1 MLVLA
6 FYRSNTIPMKFKFIR
21 HIEKTSICKTI
32 SRTKVLLFS
41 VTSFFITF
49 GVLSVFTYAKA
60 QSVSYTEPSLDDL
73 RLANKAVSSCRVLQD
88 VISEN
93 SQVEDIPAIEAFI
106 ELQRTEDGNLLIDN
120 EACRDSILE
129 FVKNLCTSS
138 SSKNNLYCESLGIQ
152 KSESISD
159 DRINDA
165 NYYKKFGQ
173 SAIDNLGIDL
183 SDDIS
188 FESSLDEKDQ
198 QEESKL
204 KFLAA
209 GTLFSL
215 SPVRKL
221 KLIPL
226 AGRAATTRIKPVL
239 SGALLVLA
247 TLGLSSCNDAT
258 GPEPV
263 KPPPIPETPC
273 TRRESGYFQLSGAN
287 GACIKLPTL
296 TYSFLTSTGEESD
309 SSNGDPDTTIK
320 LKFDSE
326 VVFIDSSGFRALTPE
341 NVLQM
346 LEIKKNNEADLTT
359 SEGSITQENIS
370 ITQESSN
377 TVITISP
384 PDETNYEPGDYRIIT
399 SNYAKAQDASKIS
412 TSSSSSYLNAI
423 KKESSFRVDTPCVR
437 DIEGYFQL
445 EGTNSACIKL
455 PTLTYSFLTSTGE
468 ESDSSNG
475 DPDTSIKITFDSEVV
490 FIDSSGFRALTPEH
504 VLQML
509 EIKKNN
515 EADLTTSEGS
525 INQDNISITEESS
538 NTVITIKPPNGSNGK
553 IYHAGE
559 YSILTKNYAP
569 KTDASK
575 VQQSTN
581 VDAYIAAITKESSFN
596 VIGNSP
602 CTRAERGYF
611 YFRDANNTARC
622 ENLIPN
628 VSYTFSSSGDPQ
640 ATLEINFD
648 SDIVFIDNNG
658 WSEIDDN
665 NILDILSI
673 NPVDTNTDYT
683 INTDD
688 LLVEDGPIDQ
698 DQITVTKTNSNIT
711 IEIDPPNTGL
721 NPHGRH
727 QVGLYQAGDY
737 VISASNY
744 IKRSSVDIV
753 TRHNILES
761 YLETVKSNSKKGF
774 SIDAVA
780 SLACGAEASQGYMT
794 TIPIDGED
802 HQKQSFC
809 GAYVHKLPP
818 ELATA
823 AHHHY
828 QPRRADPDT
837 TYVIDIGF
845 VLSENHSS
853 DDWKDFIADEIIP
866 SVNDIYQRSG
876 VNVEFRPVAMVYY
889 QDYKHYMHL
898 CQLDRLDSNSRA
910 ATGSVRFNLVP
921 IMRRDYGADLIYSIQ
936 NYAKRTNICGSA
948 PVRRIGGTLE
958 WLKRYVSTGEVDPLC
973 GEGGSS
979 SMSNPQHHFE
989 FIETLAHEIGHNL
1002 GLHHNKEALPTFPV
1016 KYALPNSYGYRS
1028 EANTVDGQT
1037 FSYGTIMSLGVSPIP
1052 FFSANRS
1059 VTKEELCIDED
1070 RHDNQLDRGFCTGW
1084 YYDSL
1089 TDEQLR
1095 LGDEQADAVEAL
1107 QYTIEDASR
1116 YHCSPGSC

>member
-1 MLVLA
+1 
-6 FYRSNTIPMKFKFIR
+6 MKLKFIR
-21 HIEKTSICKTI
+21 HIKKASTFKKVVK
-32 SRTKVLLFS
+32 TKVLLFS

-106 ELQRTEDGNLLIDN
+106 ELQRIEDGNLLIDN

-129 FVKNLCTSS
+129 FVSSLCTSS

-399 SNYAKAQDASKIS
+399 SNYAKTQDASKIS

-423 KKESSFRVDTPCVR
+423 RKESSFRVDTPCVR

-475 DPDTSIKITFDSEVV
+475 DPDTTIRIKFDSEVV
-490 FIDSSGFRALTPEH
+490 FIDSSGQQALTTEN

-515 EADLTTSEGS
+515 EADLTTPEGS

-553 IYHAGE
+553 IYHVGE

-569 KTDASK
+569 KTDATK

-596 VIGNSP
+596 VIANNP
-602 CTRAERGYF
+602 CTRAEKGYF

-628 VSYTFSSSGDPQ
+628 VTYTFSSNNNPQ

-665 NILDILSI
+665 NILDILAI
-673 NPVDTNTDYT
+673 NPVDTGANIDYE

-698 DQITVTKTNSNIT
+698 DQITVTKTNNGIT

-737 VISASNY
+737 VVSASNY
-744 IKRSSVDIV
+744 IKRSSVDTVI
-753 TRHNILES
+753 RHNILES
-761 YLETVKSNSKKGF
+761 YLETVKNNSKQGF

-809 GAYVHKLPP
+809 GAYVRYPP
-818 ELATA
+818 GFTELDAPDMHFHQA
-823 AHHHY
+823 
-828 QPRRADPDT
+828 QPLGRRADPNT

-845 VLSENHSS
+845 VMSERYSTPGW
-853 DDWKDFIADEIIP
+853 DDFIRDDVI
-866 SVNDIYQRSG
+866 SHVNDIYQRSG
-876 VNVEFRPVAMVYY
+876 VNVEFRAAAIVPF
-889 QDYKHYMHL
+889 QKYKHYMQ
-898 CQLDRLDSNSRA
+898 CQLNTLDINSRSA
-910 ATGSVRFNLVP
+910 VGHASFDLIKP
-921 IMRRDYGADLIYSIQ
+921 MRKNYGADLIYSIQ
-936 NYAKRTNICGSA
+936 NYRRGTGICGTAGARLDGATFEHARVYSA
-948 PVRRIGGTLE
+948 NGT
-958 WLKRYVSTGEVDPLC
+958 VDPTCSQGRLPDI
-973 GEGGSS
+973 SS
-979 SMSNPQHHFE
+979 SGQHHV
-989 FIETLAHEIGHNL
+989 FIETLSHEIGHNL
-1002 GLHHNKEALPTFPV
+1002 GLAHNKEDFSTFPV
-1016 KYALPNSYGYRS
+1016 RGIPPKAYGYRGY
-1028 EANTVDGQT
+1028 ANTVEGTQVP
-1037 FSYGTIMSLGVSPIP
+1037 YGTIMSVHTGSIP
-1052 FFSANRS
+1052 FFSANRT
-1059 VTKEELCIDED
+1059 VTKEELCVDEG
-1070 RHDNQLDRGFCTGW
+1070 RHDNQLDVGFCPVH
-1084 YYDSL
+1084 YNELAD
-1089 TDEQLR
+1089 DEPIR
-1095 LGDEQADAVEAL
+1095 LGDEQIDASEAL
-1107 QYTIEDASR
+1107 QYTIEDASKF
-1116 YHCSPGSC
+1116 YCAPGSC

>member
-1 MLVLA
+1 
-6 FYRSNTIPMKFKFIR
+6 MKLKFIR
-21 HIEKTSICKTI
+21 HIKKASTFKKVVK
-32 SRTKVLLFS
+32 TKVLLFS

-106 ELQRTEDGNLLIDN
+106 ELQRIEDGNLLIDN

-129 FVKNLCTSS
+129 FVKSLCTSS

-152 KSESISD
+152 RSSD
-159 DRINDA
+159 NRDNEVIDTSD
-165 NYYKKFGQ
+165 YKKFGQ

-226 AGRAATTRIKPVL
+226 AGRAASTRIKPVL
-239 SGALLVLA
+239 NGALLVLA

-296 TYSFLTSTGEESD
+296 TYSFLTSTGEESTT
-309 SSNGDPDTTIK
+309 SNGDPDTSIK

-326 VVFIDSSGFRALTPE
+326 VVFIDSSGQQALTTE

-346 LEIKKNNEADLTT
+346 LEIKKNNEVDLTT
-359 SEGSITQENIS
+359 SEGSINQDNIYITEEN
-370 ITQESSN
+370 SN

-384 PDETNYEPGDYRIIT
+384 PSETNYEPGDYRIIT
-399 SNYAKAQDASKIS
+399 SNYAKTQDASKIS
-412 TSSSSSYLNAI
+412 TSSSSSYLSAI

-445 EGTNSACIKL
+445 TGTNSACIKL
-455 PTLTYSFLTSTGE
+455 PSLAYSFIASDDTESTTS
-468 ESDSSNG
+468 DG
-475 DPDTSIKITFDSEVV
+475 DPDTTIRIKFDSEVV
-490 FIDSSGFRALTPEH
+490 FIDSNGFRELTTEN

-515 EADLTTSEGS
+515 EVDLTTLDGPITQE
-525 INQDNISITEESS
+525 NITISQEDS
-538 NTVITIKPPNGSNGK
+538 NTVITIKPPNSSNGK
-553 IYHAGE
+553 IYHVGE

-581 VDAYIAAITKESSFN
+581 VDAYITAITKESSFN
-596 VIGNSP
+596 VIANNP
-602 CTRAERGYF
+602 CTRAEKGYF

-628 VSYTFSSSGDPQ
+628 VTYTFSSNNNPQ

-665 NILDILSI
+665 NILDILAI
-673 NPVDTNTDYT
+673 NPVDTGANTDYT

-688 LLVEDGPIDQ
+688 LLVEDGPTNQ
-698 DQITVTKTNSNIT
+698 EQITVTKTNSNIT

-737 VISASNY
+737 ILSATNY

-761 YLETVKSNSKKGF
+761 YLEAVKSNSKKGF

-802 HQKQSFC
+802 QRQSFC
-809 GAYVHKLPP
+809 GAYVHYPP
-818 ELATA
+818 GFTELDAPDMHFHQA
-823 AHHHY
+823 
-828 QPRRADPDT
+828 QPLGKKADPDT

-853 DDWKDFIADEIIP
+853 DDWKDFITDEIIP

-948 PVRRIGGTLE
+948 GVRLE
-958 WLKRYVSTGEVDPLC
+958 GFTFEFLQRYVSTGEADPLC
-973 GEGGSS
+973 GKGGSS
-979 SMSNPQHHFE
+979 NMSNPTQHYE
-989 FIETLAHEIGHNL
+989 FIDILAHEIGHNL
-1002 GLHHNKEALPTFPV
+1002 GLSHNKEDLGTLFPV
-1016 KYALPNSYGYRS
+1016 EHNFHPDGYGYRG
-1028 EANTVDGQT
+1028 EANSVRGRTLA
-1037 FSYGTIMSLGVSPIP
+1037 YGTVMSIGERRIP
-1052 FFSANRS
+1052 FFSSDRS
-1059 VTKEELCIDED
+1059 VTKEELCVDNE
-1070 RHDNQLDRGFCTGW
+1070 RYDNQTDIGFCPDNYIG
-1084 YYDSL
+1084 L
-1089 TDEQLR
+1089 TNEPIR
-1095 LGDEQADAVEAL
+1095 LGDDMADASEAL
-1107 QYTIEDASR
+1107 QYSIEDASK
-1116 YHCSPGSC
+1116 YYCNPGSC

>member
-1 MLVLA
+1 
-6 FYRSNTIPMKFKFIR
+6 MKKITM
-21 HIEKTSICKTI
+21 ITKLIGYI
-32 SRTKVLLFS
+32 SYNKQIKIF
-41 VTSFFITF
+41 VTSLFIF
-49 GVLSVFTYAKA
+49 SFTYAKA
-60 QSVSYTEPSLDDL
+60 QTSYTEPSLDDL

-106 ELQRTEDGNLLIDN
+106 ELQRIEDGNLLIDN

-129 FVKNLCTSS
+129 FVSSLCTSS

-152 KSESISD
+152 KSESINTND
-159 DRINDA
+159 DRVSDTND
-165 NYYKKFGQ
+165 YKKFGQ

-226 AGRAATTRIKPVL
+226 AGRAASTRIKPVL
-239 SGALLVLA
+239 NGALLVLA

-263 KPPPIPETPC
+263 KPPSIPETPC
-273 TRRESGYFQLSGAN
+273 TRRQEGYFQLSGAN
-287 GACIKLPTL
+287 NECIKLPSL
-296 TYSFLTSTGEESD
+296 TYSFIANDGTESD
-309 SSNGDPDTTIK
+309 SSNGDPDISIK

-326 VVFIDSSGFRALTPE
+326 VVFIDSSGQQALTTE

-359 SEGSITQENIS
+359 PEGSINQDNIYITEEN
-370 ITQESSN
+370 SN

-423 KKESSFRVDTPCVR
+423 KKETSFRVDTPCVR

-445 EGTNSACIKL
+445 EGANSACIKL
-455 PTLTYSFLTSTGE
+455 PSLAYSFIASDDTESTTS
-468 ESDSSNG
+468 DG
-475 DPDTSIKITFDSEVV
+475 DPDTTIRIKFDSEVV

-515 EADLTTSEGS
+515 EVDLTTLDGPITQE
-525 INQDNISITEESS
+525 NITISQESS
-538 NTVITIKPPNGSNGK
+538 NTVITIKPPNSANGK

-575 VQQSTN
+575 VQQSSN
-581 VDAYIAAITKESSFN
+581 FDAYITAIEESSLSSFN
-596 VIGNSP
+596 VTVDNP
-602 CTRAERGYF
+602 CTRSEKGYF

>member
-1 MLVLA
+1 
-6 FYRSNTIPMKFKFIR
+6 MKLKFIR
-21 HIEKTSICKTI
+21 HIKKASTFKKVVK
-32 SRTKVLLFS
+32 TKVLLFS

-106 ELQRTEDGNLLIDN
+106 ELQRIEDGNLLIDDPS
-120 EACRDSILE
+120 CRESILE
-129 FVKNLCTSS
+129 FVKSLCTSS

-152 KSESISD
+152 KSEGINTND
-159 DRINDA
+159 DRVSDTND
-165 NYYKKFGQ
+165 YKNFGQ

-226 AGRAATTRIKPVL
+226 AGRAASTRIKPVL
-239 SGALLVLA
+239 NGALLVLA

-263 KPPPIPETPC
+263 KPPSIPETPC
-273 TRRESGYFQLSGAN
+273 TRRQEGYFQLSGAN
-287 GACIKLPTL
+287 NECIKLPSL
-296 TYSFLTSTGEESD
+296 TYSFIANDGTESD
-309 SSNGDPDTTIK
+309 SSNGDPDISIK

-326 VVFIDSSGFRALTPE
+326 VVFIDSSGFRELTPE

-359 SEGSITQENIS
+359 QDGSINQDNIYITEEN
-370 ITQESSN
+370 SN

-384 PDETNYEPGDYRIIT
+384 PSETNYEPGDYRIIT
-399 SNYAKAQDASKIS
+399 SNYAKTQDASKIS

-423 KKESSFRVDTPCVR
+423 RKESSFRVDTPCVR

-445 EGTNSACIKL
+445 TGTNSACIKL
-455 PTLTYSFLTSTGE
+455 PSLTYSFIASTGE
-468 ESDSSNG
+468 ESTTSNG
-475 DPDTSIKITFDSEVV
+475 DPDTRIKLKFDSEVV
-490 FIDSSGFRALTPEH
+490 FIDSSGFSTLTPEN

-515 EADLTTSEGS
+515 EADLTTPEGS
-525 INQDNISITEESS
+525 INQENIAITTESS
-538 NTVITIKPPNGSNGK
+538 NTVITIKPPNSSNGK

-559 YSILTKNYAP
+559 YSILTKNYA
-569 KTDASK
+569 KKLDASK
-575 VQQSTN
+575 VQQSSN
-581 VDAYIAAITKESSFN
+581 IDAYIAAITKESSFN

-602 CTRAERGYF
+602 CTRAEKGYF

-628 VSYTFSSSGDPQ
+628 VTYTFSSNNDPQ
-640 ATLEINFD
+640 AILNISFD
-648 SDIVFIDNNG
+648 SNIVYIDETG

-673 NPVDTNTDYT
+673 NPTNASY
-683 INTDD
+683 TDD

-698 DQITVTKTNSNIT
+698 DQISITKTDTSTTVT
-711 IEIDPPNTGL
+711 IDPPNTGL
-721 NPHGRH
+721 NPHGVH

-737 VISASNY
+737 VVSASNY

-753 TRHNILES
+753 TRHNILRN
-761 YLETVKSNSKKGF
+761 YLETVKSNSSKSF
-774 SIDAVA
+774 SIDAIA
-780 SLACGAEASQGYMT
+780 SLACGAEASQGYIP
-794 TIPIDGED
+794 TIPIDGE
-802 HQKQSFC
+802 HNQRQSFC
-809 GAYVHKLPP
+809 GAYVHELPP
-818 ELATA
+818 ELAIA
-823 AHHHY
+823 AHHNY
-828 QPRRADPDT
+828 QPRRADPNT

-845 VLSENHSS
+845 VMSERYSTPGW
-853 DDWKDFIADEIIP
+853 DDFVVNDVLP
-866 SVNDIYQRSG
+866 HVNDIYQRSG
-876 VNVEFRPVAMVYY
+876 VNVEFRAVAIVPF
-889 QDYKHYMHL
+889 QDYRHYVR
-898 CQLDRLDSNSRA
+898 CQIDALDLKNFNTVSAVYSYLLPVVRKNHGADLVYTIQNYDSSLGICGLASARLDGTTFEYARIYA
-910 ATGSVRFNLVP
+910 ATGSVDP
-921 IMRRDYGADLIYSIQ
+921 SCSSEI
-936 NYAKRTNICGSA
+936 A
-948 PVRRIGGTLE
+948 PNM
-958 WLKRYVSTGEVDPLC
+958 
-973 GEGGSS
+973 SS
-979 SMSNPQHHFE
+979 RSQHHT
-989 FIETLAHEIGHNL
+989 FIETLAHELGHNL
-1002 GLHHNKEALPTFPV
+1002 GLSHNKEDLGASFPLE
-1016 KYALPNSYGYRS
+1016 YNFHPDGYGYRG
-1028 EANTVDGQT
+1028 EANTIDGQAT
-1037 FSYGTIMSLGVSPIP
+1037 VYGTIMSVQGGQIP
-1052 FFSANRS
+1052 FFSANRT
-1059 VTKEELCIDED
+1059 VIKEELCVDEN
-1070 RHDNQLDRGFCTGW
+1070 RYDNQLNDGFCPAL
-1084 YYDSL
+1084 YDRL
-1089 TDEQLR
+1089 TDEQMIR
-1095 LGDEQADAVEAL
+1095 LGDEQADASEAL
-1107 QYTIEDASR
+1107 QYTIEDASK
-1116 YHCSPGSC
+1116 YHCNPGSC